1 MSESDFKGPTYPVV
15 EFLVAQG
22 VRCAWALAL
31 IVAVGAVLV
40 ALSTGI
46 WWLGA
51 LGVALAA
58 ILLVVLISY
67 VEVLR
72 IIADTLLPKY

>member
-1 MSESDFKGPTYPVV
+1 MSVSDFKGPTYPVV
-15 EFLVAQG
+15 EFLVAHG

-31 IVAVGAVLV
+31 ALAIGAVILATSLGFWWVGALGVLV
-40 ALSTGI
+40 AL
-46 WWLGA
+46 
-51 LGVALAA
+51 